1 MEEILIRLL
10 SSEKEEREEGMA
22 GSGRICSST
31 LSDQAPGTKRGVSNS
46 SVLSLAVALSFSEFV
61 LRKEPV
67 SRAADRV
74 EATSSFTVS

>member
-1 MEEILIRLL
+1 MRLL
-10 SSEKEEREEGMA
+10 SSENEEREEGMA

-67 SRAADRV
+67 SRAPDRGG
-74 EATSSFTVS
+74 ATSSFTVS